1 MPKVGSFVHRTIQT
15 GLSVEYNSSFTTS
28 NTTFL
33 NLLSADSK
41 AGYKPPGK
49 PGDAFQ
55 GSLQLIRVRGQA
67 AGSPSTLTIKGTWD
81 ALGKELIVAP
91 TTIGLSDNQLDVD
104 GSGQHSLTLL
114 IDAYVANDTD
124 TLYLWIKTDT
134 GTFTVS
140 EYEITWVE

>member
-1 MPKVGSFVHRTIQT
+1 MPKQGSFVHRTIKT
-15 GLSVEYNSSFTTS
+15 GLSVAYGTSFSTGTTV
-28 NTTFL
+28 FL
-33 NLLSADSK
+33 NLLSADSQ

-55 GSLQLIRVRGQA
+55 GSLQLVRIRGQA
-67 AGSPSTLTIKGTWD
+67 AGGATQITLKGTWD
-81 ALGKELIVAP
+81 SSGKELIIAP
-91 TTIGLSDNQLDVD
+91 TTVALTADQLDVD
-104 GSGQHSLTLL
+104 GSGQHSTTLL

-124 TLYLWIKTDT
+124 TLYLWVKADA

>member
-1 MPKVGSFVHRTIQT
+1 MPKQGSFVHRTIKT
-15 GLSVEYNSSFTTS
+15 GLSVAYGTSFSTGTTV
-28 NTTFL
+28 FL

-41 AGYKPPGK
+41 AGYKPPGQ

-55 GSLQLIRVRGQA
+55 GSLQLIRIRGQA
-67 AGSPSTLTIKGTWD
+67 AGGATQITIKGTWD
-81 ALGKELIVAP
+81 SLGKELIVAP
-91 TTIGLSDNQLDVD
+91 TTVALTADQLDVD
-104 GSGQHSLTLL
+104 GSGQHSTTLL

-124 TLYLWIKTDT
+124 ALYLWVKADA

>member
-1 MPKVGSFVHRTIQT
+1 VAYGTSF
-15 GLSVEYNSSFTTS
+15 STS
-28 NTTFL
+28 TTTFL
-33 NLLSADSK
+33 NLLSADSR

-55 GSLQLIRVRGQA
+55 GSLQLIRIRGTA
-67 AGSPSTLTIKGTWD
+67 AGGASQITIKGTWD
-81 ALGKELIVAP
+81 SAGKELIVAP
-91 TTIGLSDNQLDVD
+91 TTVVLSNDMLDVNGD
-104 GSGQHSLTLL
+104 GQHSTTLL

-124 TLYLWIKTDT
+124 ALYLWLKTDS

>member
-1 MPKVGSFVHRTIQT
+1 MAYGTSF
-15 GLSVEYNSSFTTS
+15 STS
-28 NTTFL
+28 TTTFL
-33 NLLSADSK
+33 NLLSADSR

-55 GSLQLIRVRGQA
+55 GSLQLIRIRGTA
-67 AGSPSTLTIKGTWD
+67 AGGASQITIKGTWD
-81 ALGKELIVAP
+81 SAGKELIVAP
-91 TTIGLSDNQLDVD
+91 TTVVLSNDMLDVNGD
-104 GSGQHSLTLL
+104 GQHSTTLL

-124 TLYLWIKTDT
+124 ALYLWLKTDS

>member
-1 MPKVGSFVHRTIQT
+1 MPKQGSFVHRTIKT
-15 GLSVEYNSSFTTS
+15 DLSVAYGTSFSTS
-28 NTTFL
+28 TTTFL
-33 NLLSADSK
+33 NLLSADSR

-55 GSLQLIRVRGQA
+55 GSLQLIRIRGTA
-67 AGSPSTLTIKGTWD
+67 AGGASQITIKGTWD
-81 ALGKELIVAP
+81 SAGKELIVAP
-91 TTIGLSDNQLDVD
+91 TTVVLSNDMLDVNGD
-104 GSGQHSLTLL
+104 GQHSTTLL

-124 TLYLWIKTDT
+124 ALYLWLKTDS

>member
-1 MPKVGSFVHRTIQT
+1 MPKQGSFVHRTIAT
-15 GLSVEYNSSFTTS
+15 GLSVAYGTSFSTS
-28 NTTFL
+28 TTTFL
-33 NLLSADSK
+33 NLLSADSR

-55 GSLQLIRVRGQA
+55 GSLQLIRIRGTA
-67 AGSPSTLTIKGTWD
+67 AGGASQITIKGTWD
-81 ALGKELIVAP
+81 SAGKELIVAP
-91 TTIGLSDNQLDVD
+91 TTVVLSNDMLDVNGD
-104 GSGQHSLTLL
+104 GQHSTTLL

-124 TLYLWIKTDT
+124 ALYLWLKTDS

>member
-1 MPKVGSFVHRTIQT
+1 MPKQGSFVHRTIKT
-15 GLSVEYNSSFTTS
+15 GLSVAYGTSFSTGTTV
-28 NTTFL
+28 FL
-33 NLLSADSK
+33 NLLSADSQ

-55 GSLQLIRVRGQA
+55 GSLQLVRIRGQA
-67 AGSPSTLTIKGTWD
+67 AGGATQITLKGTWD
-81 ALGKELIVAP
+81 SLGKELIIAP
-91 TTIGLSDNQLDVD
+91 TTVALTADQLDVD
-104 GSGQHSLTLL
+104 GSGQHSTTLL

-124 TLYLWIKTDT
+124 TLYLWVKADA

>member
-1 MPKVGSFVHRTIQT
+1 MPKQGSFVHRTIKT
-15 GLSVEYNSSFTTS
+15 GLSVAYGTSFSTS
-28 NTTFL
+28 TTTFL
-33 NLLSADSK
+33 NLLSADSR

-55 GSLQLIRVRGQA
+55 GSLQLIRIRGTA
-67 AGSPSTLTIKGTWD
+67 AGGASQITIKGTWD
-81 ALGKELIVAP
+81 SAGKELIVAP
-91 TTIGLSDNQLDVD
+91 TTVVLSNDMLDVNGD
-104 GSGQHSLTLL
+104 GQHSTTLL

-124 TLYLWIKTDT
+124 ALYLWLKTDS